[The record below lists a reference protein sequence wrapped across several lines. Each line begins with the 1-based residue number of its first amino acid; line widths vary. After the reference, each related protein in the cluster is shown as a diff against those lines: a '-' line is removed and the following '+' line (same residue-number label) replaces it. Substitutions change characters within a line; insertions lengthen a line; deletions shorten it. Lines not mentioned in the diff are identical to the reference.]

1 MRNDIVLDFKPT
13 GICIVD
19 VAKVA
24 RRWSKDCFITQWKE
38 EYRLCD
44 IRTVNGAPV
53 TKTKVT
59 ISEQQAKEL
68 AAKLCLVSIQSTTFK
83 NAYTWRK
90 STTK

>member
-1 MRNDIVLDFKPT
+1 MRNDIVLQFNLT
-13 GICIVD
+13 GICIID
-19 VAKVA
+19 TDKVA
-24 RRWSKDCFITQWKE
+24 RRWNKDCFISQWKD

-68 AAKLCLVSIQSTTFK
+68 TAKLGLVSTQSTAFK
-83 NAYTWRK
+83 NAYTLRK
-90 STTK
+90 SKVK